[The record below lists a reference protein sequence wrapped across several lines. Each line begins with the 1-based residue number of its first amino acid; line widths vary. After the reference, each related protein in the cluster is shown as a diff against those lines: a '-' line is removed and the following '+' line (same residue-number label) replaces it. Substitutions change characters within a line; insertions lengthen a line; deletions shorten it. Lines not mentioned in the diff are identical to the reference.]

1 MSSEPSAASE
11 ATRRRA
17 RRVSAEWLEG
27 NPEPSAEDW
36 ANHRSDHPDL
46 AAELDLLW
54 AELEELEELLDLSRA
69 DVIAHLRERWGE
81 DGSTRVSNSP
91 PKGIAPDH
99 ILLKHLSS
107 IDPTR
112 QRYTIREEVAR
123 GGMGV
128 VYRVWDEDLGRY
140 LAMKVMRSRMRSRL
154 EPDRMLVDD
163 RSLASFLDEVQ
174 ITSQLDHP
182 GIVPVHELG
191 LDEAGQVFFTM
202 RLVRGQT
209 LGEVFRL
216 AEEGKD
222 GWNQT
227 RAVGVLLKACEAV
240 GFAQSKGVI
249 HRDLKPANIMVG
261 RFGEAYV
268 MDWGL
273 AQVMGREDTH
283 KRPVIAGVNSS
294 IHVIQADKGAENE
307 EFSHF
312 ARSVQGTPAYM
323 APEQANPWI
332 VEIGPEADVYSLGAI
347 LYRLLS
353 GTRPYGHE
361 APKAGAR
368 DRLRLVRSGPPRS
381 LGEFTERDIPASLR
395 AIADKA
401 MSREPANRY
410 RNAMQMAAELRNYLE
425 DRVVDAGSK
434 PTAAMRFRWLG
445 QHPIAAMVI
454 AFSMVLAAGLLWQR
468 SNRFSRS
475 LTSLT
480 ELREKESAALAAL
493 QALNRSRR
501 LGDDP
506 ARDLLFALRAAQ
518 LQDSL
523 RSSSHDLELRSAA
536 LTAMDSNRLVRR
548 FEGGTACRFGPR
560 GMWLAVGYTDG
571 HVSLKHVDPDGATVE
586 LGKLHSHAAS
596 QLAFDRLGSVLASQ
610 DESGELVLQTIPR
623 GPRKI
628 LKTGA
633 GTPLLLD
640 IQADL
645 LLSVSTEGS
654 ISSYHVPSGQPLA
667 HVEHHQTIERA
678 QLDESGRR
686 FWILSHAGE
695 LSLWNAP
702 SGELI
707 QQVATHV
714 KDAKFRP
721 DSGELIYLL
730 VDGSLLREAQSSAL
744 KPSQF
749 PAGTHHISASGQ
761 GVFGSGQAGLWAQ
774 WDRDPSLTQLAIK
787 PLFEISVSNN
797 GRRLIGVDDMH
808 GGVFIELPEG
818 QASVAFAANEIPM
831 RALWSPN
838 GGHFALFPSHELVA
852 TQPVANQANISGAAP
867 AQSRVELWS
876 AQGSP
881 YLPELLAHNRAVS
894 ALAFASKNDRLAI
907 GSKDRSLSLW
917 TLDNPCAP
925 RYLGT
930 IRDLPGPVEL
940 IEFHPRDERLLY
952 LAGDHLLRY
961 ADALHLSSG
970 GDSSLAHPARVGVA
984 RWDHGGR
991 IWSGCDDG
999 FVRCFDEQME
1009 VVQLEL
1015 GQSVSD
1021 LRFNAEGDW
1030 AVAIGTEGAAIAFQ
1044 LEQPRASLQR
1054 FNLGQSGPAQ
1064 ANLVFD
1070 ESGEKLLRLDASGVV
1085 SSIDVAGGSVRQL
1098 DLHGIAEQLF
1108 HSGSSNYFARANGR
1122 QLGRLTATDS
1132 ANDMQVA
1139 DALHSQPIQ
1148 FLREAGAWSVS
1159 SDGSARLRLWN
1170 ADQLKLGAIFDG
1182 HHAPVEACAITS
1194 DGAWIASGD
1203 QSGRV
1208 RLWPTDP
1215 FEVAQQQ
1222 LPRRLTAQESLQL
1235 EPASALSHQ

>member
-1 MSSEPSAASE
+1 MSSEPSASSE

-17 RRVSAEWLEG
+17 RRVSAEWLEEH
-27 NPEPSAEDW
+27 PEPSAEDW
-36 ANHRSDHPDL
+36 ATHRSAHPDL

-54 AELEELEELLDLSRA
+54 SELEALEELLALSRE
-69 DVIAHLRERWGE
+69 DVISHLRERWGE
-81 DGSTRVSNSP
+81 DGSTRVSSAP

-128 VYRVWDEDLGRY
+128 VYRVWDADLGRY
-140 LAMKVMRSRMRSRL
+140 LAMKVMRSHMRSRL
-154 EPDRMLVDD
+154 EPERMLVDD

-191 LDEAGQVFFTM
+191 LNDAGQVFFTM

-216 AEEGKD
+216 AEDGKD

-227 RAVGVLLKACEAV
+227 RAVSVLLKACEAV

-361 APKAGAR
+361 APKANAR
-368 DRLRLVRSGPPRS
+368 DRLRLVRSGPPRPLS
-381 LGEFTERDIPASLR
+381 EFTKRDIPASLR
-395 AIADKA
+395 AIAEKA
-401 MSREPANRY
+401 MSREPENRY

-425 DRVVDAGSK
+425 DRV
-434 PTAAMRFRWLG
+434 AAADPKFPSARRFLGLG
-445 QHPIAAMVI
+445 QRPVAAIVI
-454 AFSMVLAAGLLWQR
+454 AFSMVLAAGLLWHR
-468 SNRFSRS
+468 SSS
-475 LTSLT
+475 LSQTLASET

-506 ARDLLFALRAAQ
+506 ARDLLFALKAAQ
-518 LQDSL
+518 LQNSL
-523 RSSSHDLELRSAA
+523 SSSSYDLELRSAA
-536 LTAMDSNRLVRR
+536 LAAMDINRLVRR
-548 FEGGTACRFGPR
+548 FEGATACRFGPR
-560 GMWLAVGYTDG
+560 GMWLAVGYADG
-571 HVSLKHVDPDGATVE
+571 HVSLNHVDPDGEAVE
-586 LGKLHSHAAS
+586 LGKLHAHAAA
-596 QLAFDRLGSVLASQ
+596 QLALDRSGSVLASQ

-628 LKTGA
+628 LEKAA
-633 GTPLLLD
+633 GTPLLMD

-645 LLSVSTEGS
+645 LLSVSSEGS
-654 ISSYHVPSGQPLA
+654 ISSFHIPSGQPLA
-667 HVEHHQTIERA
+667 HVERHQTIARA
-678 QLDESGRR
+678 QLDQSGRR
-686 FWILSHAGE
+686 FWILSDAGE
-695 LSLWNAP
+695 LSLWDA
-702 SGELI
+702 SRGELI
-707 QQVATHV
+707 QQVASHV
-714 KDAKFRP
+714 KDAEFRP

-730 VDGSLLREAQSSAL
+730 ADGSLLGEEQSNSPI
-744 KPSQF
+744 PSQF
-749 PAGTHHISASGQ
+749 PAGIQHISASGQ
-761 GVFGSGQAGLWAQ
+761 GVFGSGQAGLWVQ
-774 WDRDPSLTQLAIK
+774 WDRDPTLTQISEK
-787 PLFEISVSNN
+787 PLFEISVSDN
-797 GRRLIGVDDMH
+797 GLRLIGVDDLF
-808 GGVFIELPEG
+808 GGVFVELPGG
-818 QASVAFAANEIPM
+818 QSSVAFPANDIPQ
-831 RALWSPN
+831 RARWSPN
-838 GGHFALFPSHELVA
+838 GGHFALVPSHAAAAV
-852 TQPVANQANISGAAP
+852 QPALGQIKRSGTDL

-881 YLPELLAHNRAVS
+881 FLPELRAHDRAIS
-894 ALAFASKNDRLAI
+894 SLAFASKNDRLAI

-925 RYLGT
+925 RYLGS
-930 IRDLPGPVEL
+930 IRDLPGPVER
-940 IEFHPRDERLLY
+940 IEFHPSDERLLY
-952 LAGDHLLRY
+952 LAGDHILRY

-970 GDSSLAHPARVGVA
+970 GDASLAHPARVGVA
-984 RWDHGGR
+984 RWDPQGR

-999 FVRCFDEQME
+999 FVRCFDEQLE

-1015 GQSVSD
+1015 GQSVKG
-1021 LRFNAEGDW
+1021 LRFNIDGDW
-1030 AVAIGTEGAAIAFQ
+1030 AVAIGTGGAALAFQ
-1044 LEQPRASLQR
+1044 LEQPNASLQR
-1054 FNLGQSGPAQ
+1054 FDLGHAGPVH
-1064 ANLVFD
+1064 ANLVFA
-1070 ESGEKLLRLDASGVV
+1070 EGGEKLIRLDASGVLSTV
-1085 SSIDVAGGSVRQL
+1085 DLASGGIQEV
-1098 DLHGIAEQLF
+1098 DLHGVAGQLF
-1108 HSGSSNYFARANGR
+1108 SSNTFTFFAHANGR
-1122 QLGRLTATDS
+1122 LLGRLATTG
-1132 ANDMQVA
+1132 AAQGMQVA

-1148 FLREAGAWSVS
+1148 FLRQAGAWSVS
-1159 SDGSARLRLWN
+1159 SDGSPKLRLWD
-1170 ADQLKLGAIFDG
+1170 ADNLKLGAIFEG
-1182 HHAPVEACAITS
+1182 HQAPVEACAISS
-1194 DGAWIASGD
+1194 DGAWVASGD

-1215 FEVAQQQ
+1215 FAIAEQQ
-1222 LPRRLTAQESLQL
+1222 LPRRLTAQELLQL
-1235 EPASALSHQ
+1235 ELTSAPPHQ